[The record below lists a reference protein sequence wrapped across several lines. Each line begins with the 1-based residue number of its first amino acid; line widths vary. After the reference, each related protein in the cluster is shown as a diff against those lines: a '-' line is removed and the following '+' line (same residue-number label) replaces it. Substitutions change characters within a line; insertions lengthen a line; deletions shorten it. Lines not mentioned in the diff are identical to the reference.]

1 MKIVLLS
8 TNICSV
14 PSLQFLVQSE
24 TVQAVVAPA
33 EVNPFNQQ
41 LEQITG
47 GLNIPFRRFSKS
59 ELKTGFKEMLAALQP
74 DLVLVFAFGYK
85 IPGELFGIP
94 KFGFYNV
101 HFSLLP
107 RYRGRC
113 PAFWQL
119 KNGDEAGGISIHQVT
134 AEFDAGPL
142 LMQKE
147 LQIAPGTNHGVYW
160 GRLSMES
167 AAVIASGIEKLKNS
181 GNTLLLPQNGQ
192 YASEA
197 PAPGQADLVINWET
211 QSAREIENLVNAT
224 NPDYGGAVTLLRGQI
239 IRLLEVAPAELN
251 NPVEQ
256 LPGTIV
262 YADVNY
268 GIFVACLNQQ
278 YLRIN
283 IIHSNEGILSGF
295 RLAALGVQA
304 GERLLSVIGE
314 W

>member
-8 TNICSV
+8 TNICSA
-14 PSLQFLVQSE
+14 PTLQFLARSE

-41 LEQITG
+41 LEQIAG
-47 GLNIPFRRFSKS
+47 GLNIPFARFFRR
-59 ELKTGFKEMLAALQP
+59 ELATGFKDMLTNLRP
-74 DLVLVFAFGYK
+74 DVVLVFAFPYK
-85 IPGELFGIP
+85 IPAELFGLP

-119 KNGDEAGGISIHQVT
+119 KNGDAAGGISIHQVT
-134 AEFDAGPL
+134 ADFDSGPL

-147 LQIAPGTNHGVYW
+147 IEIAPGTSHGILW

-167 AAVIASGIEKLKNS
+167 VPVISSAIEKLKNT
-181 GNTLLLPQNGQ
+181 GNTMLLPQNEES
-192 YASEA
+192 ATDA
-197 PAPGQADLVINWET
+197 PSPGPNDLAIHWET
-211 QSAREIENLVNAT
+211 QSAREVENLVNAA
-224 NPDYGGAVTLLRGQI
+224 NPDYGGALTLFRGQLLRV
-239 IRLLEVAPAELN
+239 LEVVPADLN

-256 LPGTIV
+256 PPGTIV
-262 YADVNY
+262 YADVNH
-268 GIFVACLNQQ
+268 GLFVACLNQQ

-295 RLAALGVQA
+295 KLAALGVQA
-304 GERLLSVIGE
+304 GERMTSVIG
-314 W
+314 

>member
-14 PSLQFLVQSE
+14 PALQFLAQSE

-33 EVNPFNQQ
+33 DVNPFNQQ

-47 GLNIPFRRFSKS
+47 SLNIPFKRFSKS
-59 ELKTGFKEMLAALQP
+59 ELTTGFKAMLSTLQP
-74 DLVLVFAFGYK
+74 DLVLVFAYGYK
-85 IPGELFGIP
+85 IPGELVDIP

-113 PAFWQL
+113 PVFWQL

-147 LQIAPGTNHGVYW
+147 IQIGPGTSHGIHW

-167 AAVIASGIEKLKNS
+167 VAVIASAVEKLKNTGS
-181 GNTLLLPQNGQ
+181 TMLLPQNEAS
-192 YASEA
+192 ASEA
-197 PAPGQADLVINWET
+197 PAPGPNDLAINWET
-211 QSAREIENLVNAT
+211 QSAKEIENLVNAT
-224 NPDYGGAVTLLRGQI
+224 NPDYGGAMTLLRGQI
-239 IRLLEVAPAELN
+239 LRLLEVIPAELN

-256 LPGTIV
+256 PPGTIV

-268 GIFVACLNQQ
+268 GLFVACKNQQ
-278 YLRIN
+278 YLRVN
-283 IIHSNEGILSGF
+283 IVHSNEGILSGF
-295 RLAALGVQA
+295 KLAALGVQA
-304 GERLLSVIGE
+304 GEQLLSLPAQ
-314 W
+314 